1 MPVVRIGCK
10 ASRNSFTCRMLFDFI
25 LKQTK
30 PDVVKD
36 SVVVRGRQIP
46 LAVNDNVPSSVPRA
60 TSRISFES
68 MPKD

>member
-1 MPVVRIGCK
+1 
-10 ASRNSFTCRMLFDFI
+10 MLFDFI

-60 TSRISFES
+60 ASRISFES